1 MIASRDQLPELG
13 VGFVITEGLAW
24 CVDKVKLDRDQIL
37 VYSDIGCDVMG
48 KKTVIG
54 SSGATSIRQAP
65 VRSESALS
73 DVQDVLMHKVHASG
87 R

>member
-13 VGFVITEGLAW
+13 VGFVITEGLAR
-24 CVDKVKLDRDQIL
+24 CVDTVELDGDRIL
-37 VYSDIGCDVMG
+37 VYSDTGCDVMG